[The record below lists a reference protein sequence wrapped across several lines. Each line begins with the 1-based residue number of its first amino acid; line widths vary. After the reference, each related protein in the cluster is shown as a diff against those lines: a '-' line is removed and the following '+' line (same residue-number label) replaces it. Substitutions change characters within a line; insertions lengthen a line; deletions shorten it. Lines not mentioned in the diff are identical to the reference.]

1 MHYSGCGDTTVNK
14 PTNPLLSWSLHC
26 RMGQG
31 RKNKEISKMSIRQ
44 KAGKDEGVPEE
55 GRYNS

>member
-1 MHYSGCGDTTVNK
+1 MNK